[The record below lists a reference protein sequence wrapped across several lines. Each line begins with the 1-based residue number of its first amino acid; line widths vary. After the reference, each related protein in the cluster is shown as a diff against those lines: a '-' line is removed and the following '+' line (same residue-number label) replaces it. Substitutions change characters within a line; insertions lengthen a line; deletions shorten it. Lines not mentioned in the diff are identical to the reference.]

1 VRIIDDV
8 NLYDLL
14 TVGGDPVCQQQLV
27 DRGPRLRVLVQH
39 AFDALACL
47 AVFYDVEVDLLR
59 QNHTAQIVERDC
71 ALKRVAACQ
80 KLVECE
86 AKSPHVGR
94 RSKGVLAS
102 LLLLFVVRDLQQLGC
117 EVLVRTSLELE
128 VPVILSITGVRV
140 V

>member
-1 VRIIDDV
+1 MRIIDDV

-47 AVFYDVEVDLLR
+47 AVFYDVEVDLLH

-71 ALKRVAACQ
+71 TLKRIAARHE
-80 KLVECE
+80 LVECE
-86 AKSPHVGR
+86 TKRPHIR
-94 RSKGVLAS
+94 RRPKGVLTS
-102 LLLLFVVRDLQQLGC
+102 LLLLFVVGHLQQLRC
-117 EVLVRTSLELE
+117 EVLVRTCLEFE
-128 VPVILSITGVRV
+128 VPILLV
-140 V
+140 VVSVWIV